1 MDQILE
7 NKSAT
12 VVLPMQQPLH
22 WSIAYVLLE
31 RRMCLRGQFYIFL
44 HFSEFFF
51 ILNIRSI
58 QQLSECTDGLKV
70 DAGRQLERV
79 NQHCVTG
86 FPDVHMMLIMTE
98 LNGTLEAETINPESV
113 EKKECRVEV
122 EDRTGVR
129 MTDFKFDYFTDETYL
144 TDALAT
150 GPVAT
155 NIGLT
160 PAMQHYAEGVY
171 YNSDE
176 CVDYVDEDVPEECLE
191 IRSGRTA
198 FTCLKVETDSGL
210 VNCAELMPKHCGL
223 FFNTPTDTYQHSITA
238 VGYGMVRDKSMSLV

>member
-1 MDQILE
+1 M
-7 NKSAT
+7 
-12 VVLPMQQPLH
+12 
-22 WSIAYVLLE
+22 
-31 RRMCLRGQFYIFL
+31 
-44 HFSEFFF
+44 
-51 ILNIRSI
+51 
-58 QQLSECTDGLKV
+58 SECTDGLAADV
-70 DAGRQLERV
+70 GTQLERV

-113 EKKECRVEV
+113 EKKDCRVEV

-129 MTDFKFDYFTDETYL
+129 MTDFISDYFTDETYI
-144 TDALAT
+144 TDALAI

-155 NIGLT
+155 NIGVT
-160 PAMQHYAEGVY
+160 PAMQFYKGGVY
-171 YNSDE
+171 YDPDE

-191 IRSGRTA
+191 TRAGRTA
-198 FTCLKVETDSGL
+198 FTCLKVDTDSGQ

-223 FFNTPTDTYQHSITA
+223 FFNPRPETYHHSITA